1 MLVMNEL
8 STVTLLDYSNV
19 LIMFTIVL
27 LLIHTHSNISTINVT
42 YHWQT
47 YLHGTHAFNYVG
59 KCVVCVFSQVKSI
72 SSGGT

>member
-1 MLVMNEL
+1 MVVYFVNVLNVL

-42 YHWQT
+42 YH
-47 YLHGTHAFNYVG
+47 
-59 KCVVCVFSQVKSI
+59 
-72 SSGGT
+72 